1 MHHNLPRTEIRKSK
15 MKKIALYVL
24 LTCLPLSISALER
37 PNALEVKKVIDYYKK
52 GKGQGVVLVES
63 MLCEDVYRS
72 GPKKHEA
79 KNVLSSTSFKKGE
92 KVFLWMN
99 FMVPEKVRANIHFEY
114 KRKGK
119 VRKADDL
126 TISTATR
133 YRSWRR
139 LPTSKA
145 GTWEVSISQEL
156 EDTDI
161 ELSKITYTVY

>member
-1 MHHNLPRTEIRKSK
+1 MRKT
-15 MKKIALYVL
+15 L
-24 LTCLPLSISALER
+24 LWILLVSFPLSVFALDR
-37 PNALEVKKVIDYYKK
+37 PNAYEVKKVIDYYKK
-52 GKGQGVVLVES
+52 GKGLGVVLVES
-63 MLCEDVYRS
+63 MLCEEIHRS

-99 FMVPEKVRANIHFEY
+99 FMVPEHVKANIHFEY

-119 VRKADDL
+119 VRKADDI

-139 LPTSKA
+139 MPTSKA

-156 EDTDI
+156 DDTDI